1 MVFGPH
7 RLAIPAEVVAAH
19 PAFERYLGETI
30 VLGIRPEHLHDA
42 ALAPA
47 GISGSVIKLPVRL
60 REELGSEVQVHGAI
74 GTAAHV
80 SDDAA
85 DDVRS
90 LATIVARMDPRTKIA
105 EGETAEIAVDT
116 AELQFFD
123 PASGESILA

>member
-1 MVFGPH
+1 M
-7 RLAIPAEVVAAH
+7 
-19 PAFERYLGETI
+19 
-30 VLGIRPEHLHDA
+30 
-42 ALAPA
+42 
-47 GISGSVIKLPVRL
+47 IKLPVRL

-123 PASGESILA
+123 PASGASILA